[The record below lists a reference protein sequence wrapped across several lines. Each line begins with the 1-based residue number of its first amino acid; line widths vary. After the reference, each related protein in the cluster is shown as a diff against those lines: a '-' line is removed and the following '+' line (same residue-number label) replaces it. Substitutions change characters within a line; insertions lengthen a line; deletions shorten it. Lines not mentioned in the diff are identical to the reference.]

1 MPSPDHA
8 ERMFFHGINEQLTLI
23 RESQQRTEVFL
34 QLIAST
40 LTVPTKSNSVSRVA
54 PASASAT
61 N

>member
-34 QLIAST
+34 KLIASV
-40 LTVPTKSNSVSRVA
+40 LTSERKSTVRA
-54 PASASAT
+54 A
-61 N
+61 

>member
-34 QLIAST
+34 ALIAST
-40 LTVPTKSNSVSRVA
+40 LRIPANPVSRVA